1 MSETLEARVD
11 RMFDLAGQDDAAT
24 ANTTTETSDVSTE
37 GQEQTTTGAPAVAG
51 SSDQSTTSTPGS
63 DKSATGAVTGTDASK
78 EHAAERQVVKA
89 YTPGRQRLP
98 ADAEGN
104 LVDPATGRVVAKAG
118 NERALYESARN
129 FHTQMQQ
136 HRGQAET
143 LQRELDTTKAH
154 LTAFREAAQLP
165 TQLGLQP
172 QEVTTAMQFM
182 AHFKANPVEAA
193 KKVLTEVLALGHNLE
208 DLKGSVDM
216 AAIQRMIQTEVAPF
230 KQNLSTQQQQLE
242 QQQQLQQFQAQ
253 ADRELEELFDTF
265 PWAEQQQV
273 ELQRVLE
280 ADERLPLREAT
291 LMLQAWAYKNGYD
304 LNRPLSAQHEAAA
317 TRQPQQ
323 QQQPQRMNAA
333 QVVAPSGSTNGTV
346 VPRVNTAVNHDRSMR
361 DIVSETLREHGINVN
376 R

>member
-11 RMFDLAGQDDAAT
+11 RMFDLAGQDDTAT
-24 ANTTTETSDVSTE
+24 ANATTETDNVSNE
-37 GQEQTTTGAPAVAG
+37 GQGSAPTDTQGITGG
-51 SSDQSTTSTPGS
+51 SDQSTAATPGS
-63 DKSATGAVTGTDASK
+63 DKSASSTVAGTDTGK
-78 EHAAERQVVKA
+78 EHAGDRQVVKA

-143 LQRELDTTKAH
+143 LQRELDKTTAH

-193 KKVLTEVLALGHNLE
+193 KKVLTEVLSLGHNLE

-230 KQNLSTQQQQLE
+230 KQNLTSQQQQHE
-242 QQQQLQQFQAQ
+242 QQQQLQQYQAQ

-280 ADERLPLREAT
+280 ADERLSLREAT

-304 LNRPLSAQHEAAA
+304 LNQPLTSQHDAAV
-317 TRQPQQ
+317 RQPQQ
-323 QQQPQRMNAA
+323 RQQPQRMNAA
-333 QVVAPSGSTNGTV
+333 QVTAPSGSTNGSV
-346 VPRVNTAVNHDRSMR
+346 VPRVNTAVGHDRSMR
-361 DIVSETLREHGINVN
+361 DIVSETLREHGININ

>member
-1 MSETLEARVD
+1 
-11 RMFDLAGQDDAAT
+11 
-24 ANTTTETSDVSTE
+24 
-37 GQEQTTTGAPAVAG
+37 
-51 SSDQSTTSTPGS
+51 
-63 DKSATGAVTGTDASK
+63 
-78 EHAAERQVVKA
+78 
-89 YTPGRQRLP
+89 
-98 ADAEGN
+98 
-104 LVDPATGRVVAKAG
+104 
-118 NERALYESARN
+118 
-129 FHTQMQQ
+129 MQQ

-143 LQRELDTTKAH
+143 LQRELDKTTAH

-242 QQQQLQQFQAQ
+242 QQQQLQQFQAQADRELEELFDTFKQLQQFQAQ